1 MFAHNAPH
9 LEEKQTRAMA
19 DIQHPVPDRYWE
31 QNYTTNVTPGLSGA
45 QEKEPAILLTDRH
58 NYSADHPIEPSP
70 SHVRLPN
77 GRVLSQQQE
86 PTPIGRPMIPK
97 ASATASQGKA
107 KPRESRQVNDG
118 QRSDET
124 SATWKGPTLPERC
137 ESVQAQKQSDS
148 AVPGPVGQPPAAD
161 EPTQSVLIVR
171 EPSQEL
177 TPVQQCN
184 SDKRRPATTP
194 NEAEALR
201 EQKYV
206 QDPISG
212 ISWEGWGL
220 VKAPGG
226 TYLPETFNP
235 PPHTFEDLTDQR
247 RASKESVTT

>member
-1 MFAHNAPH
+1 MC
-9 LEEKQTRAMA
+9 
-19 DIQHPVPDRYWE
+19 
-31 QNYTTNVTPGLSGA
+31 S
-45 QEKEPAILLTDRH
+45 
-58 NYSADHPIEPSP
+58 
-70 SHVRLPN
+70 
-77 GRVLSQQQE
+77 
-86 PTPIGRPMIPK
+86 
-97 ASATASQGKA
+97 
-107 KPRESRQVNDG
+107 
-118 QRSDET
+118 SD
-124 SATWKGPTLPERC
+124 L
-137 ESVQAQKQSDS
+137 
-148 AVPGPVGQPPAAD
+148 

-235 PPHTFEDLTDQR
+235 PPHIFEDLTDQR
-247 RASKESVTT
+247 PASKESMKT